1 MASSPR
7 TAAAT
12 TRKPRTA
19 KKSPSTTAKP
29 KPAAAKA
36 TASKS
41 TAAPKAKQATRSTVG
56 RAVLVPIGAALEA
69 RDVLEQQLA
78 RFERRGETARTQVER
93 EVRRTRARIE
103 REARQARRGLERR
116 GTQARR
122 NLSSN
127 VELVSD
133 RVENV
138 VQNGVNTGI
147 KLVNGVQDRFSRAA

>member
-1 MASSPR
+1 MASNSSPASA
-7 TAAAT
+7 TA
-12 TRKPRTA
+12 RKPR
-19 KKSPSTTAKP
+19 
-29 KPAAAKA
+29 AAAKKPRT
-36 TASKS
+36 TAAKAKV
-41 TAAPKAKQATRSTVG
+41 AAPKATATAAAKPKRATRTTVA

-69 RDVLEQQLA
+69 RDALEQQLT

-93 EVRRTRARIE
+93 EVRRTRTRLE

-116 GTQARR
+116 GTEARR
-122 NLSSN
+122 NIGSN

-147 KLVNGVQDRFSRAA
+147 KLVNGVQDRFTRAA

>member
-1 MASSPR
+1 MASNPT
-7 TAAAT
+7 TAAAK

-19 KKSPSTTAKP
+19 TAK
-29 KPAAAKA
+29 KPATAAKA
-36 TASKS
+36 K
-41 TAAPKAKQATRSTVG
+41 AAPKATATAKATKSTTRTTVA
-56 RAVLVPIGAALEA
+56 RAVLVPVGAALEA
-69 RDVLEQQLA
+69 RDALEQQLT
-78 RFERRGETARTQVER
+78 RFERRGDKARTQVER
-93 EVRRTRARIE
+93 EVRRTRTRLE

-122 NLSSN
+122 SLGSN

>member
-1 MASSPR
+1 MASSPS
-7 TAAAT
+7 TPA
-12 TRKPRTA
+12 KPRTA
-19 KKSPSTTAKP
+19 PKKPRTAAKP
-29 KPAAAKA
+29 KAAAAKSA
-36 TASKS
+36 TPKAAAKPKS
-41 TAAPKAKQATRSTVG
+41 TTRTTVA
-56 RAVLVPIGAALEA
+56 RAVLVPVGAALEA
-69 RDVLEQQLA
+69 RDVLEQQLT

-93 EVRRTRARIE
+93 EVRRTRTRIE

-122 NLSSN
+122 SLGSN

-147 KLVNGVQDRFSRAA
+147 KLVNGVQDRFARAA